1 MALLEVKG
9 ITKKFGGI
17 VALKDV
23 NLQVEK
29 GSIVAII
36 GPNGSG
42 KTTLL
47 NVITGIYV
55 PEEGQILLDG
65 KNIEGLPSEKVCYAG
80 VSRTFQNIRLFTNLT
95 ALENVMLGAHRLY
108 RSNVLHIVGHTK
120 KFKEEEKALRARAEE
135 LLAFVGL
142 EGRENYR
149 MSKLTYAQQR
159 YLEIARALAS
169 DPKLLLLDEPAAG
182 MNATEIAKLIALIR
196 RMSEQG
202 ITILLIEH
210 IMDLIKDVAENVYV
224 LNYGEKIAEGAYAE
238 VSQNPLVIEAYL
250 GKGAINKC

>member
-1 MALLEVKG
+1 MAMLEVRG

-23 NLQVEK
+23 DLQVEK

-65 KNIEGLPSEKVCYAG
+65 KEIQGMPSEKVCYAG

-95 ALENVMLGAHRLY
+95 AIENVMLGSHRLY
-108 RSNVLHIVGHTK
+108 RSNILNIVGRTK
-120 KFKEEEKALRARAEE
+120 KFKAEEKDLHSKAED
-135 LLAFVGL
+135 LLQFVGL
-142 EGRENYR
+142 EGKAGFR

-169 DPKLLLLDEPAAG
+169 EPKLLLLDEPAAG
-182 MNATEIAKLIALIR
+182 MNATEIANLIALIR
-196 RMSEQG
+196 RMSEMG

-210 IMDLIKDVAENVYV
+210 IMDLIKDVADNVYV
-224 LNYGEKIAEGAYAE
+224 LNYGEKIAEGPYAE
-238 VSQNPLVIEAYL
+238 VSHDPLVIEAYL